1 MAGSAATASD
11 AALRAGSQL
20 LHRPER
26 LEPVELVRRLGA
38 VQAQDVRAFPLAL
51 RARTAGL
58 SDARVR
64 EEAGLVRAW
73 LMRGTLHL
81 VPAEDVAWM
90 RELLAPRGAAA
101 SRRRMAQLGFSGRA
115 AERAVALVRDALGDG
130 PLDRAGVAE
139 LLERAGLP
147 STGQAPV
154 HVLGRAAA
162 EGVLVLG
169 LDDRI
174 LPAPEPHPAP
184 ADPAAELARR
194 HLAARAPAGPEDLAA
209 WSGLGLREARR
220 AWAELELVA
229 VGDGHALR
237 GHEPDRVP
245 QDLVRLLPAFDELLL
260 GWADRTPVVPD
271 EHAEA
276 VLPGGGMLR
285 ATVTTGGRVA
295 GTWTQRGVDLFEP
308 VDVAAEL
315 EELRLW
321 RSPGRPGGSSD
332 ADRLTLGRART
343 ARPRTARRCPRP
355 PGAS

>member
-1 MAGSAATASD
+1 MARSAATASRPGG
-11 AALRAGSQL
+11 APEALRAGSQL

-26 LEPVELVRRLGA
+26 LGPAELVRRLGA

-51 RARTAGL
+51 RARSEGL
-58 SDARVR
+58 TDARVR
-64 EEAGLVRAW
+64 EEPGLVRAW

-90 RELLAPRGAAA
+90 RALLAPRGAAA
-101 SRRRMAQLGFSGRA
+101 SRRRMAQLGFDERA
-115 AERAVALVRDALGDG
+115 AERAVGLVREALGDG
-130 PLDRAGVAE
+130 PLERAGVAA

-169 LDDRI
+169 LDDRV
-174 LPAPEPHPAP
+174 LPAPESGAGRP
-184 ADPAAELARR
+184 ADPLAELARR
-194 HLAARAPAGPEDLAA
+194 HLATRAPARPEDLAA

-220 AWAELELVA
+220 AWSELDLVE

-237 GHEPDRVP
+237 GREPDPVP
-245 QDLVRLLPAFDELLL
+245 PGLVRLLPAFDELLL
-260 GWADRTPVVPD
+260 GWADRGPIVPE
-271 EHAEA
+271 EHARA
-276 VLPGGGMLR
+276 VRPGGGILR
-285 ATVTTGGRVA
+285 ATVIAGGRVA
-295 GTWTQRGVDLFEP
+295 GTWTQRGVDLFQP

-321 RSPGRPGGSSD
+321 RSSGGPGGSW
-332 ADRLTLGRART
+332 
-343 ARPRTARRCPRP
+343 
-355 PGAS
+355 